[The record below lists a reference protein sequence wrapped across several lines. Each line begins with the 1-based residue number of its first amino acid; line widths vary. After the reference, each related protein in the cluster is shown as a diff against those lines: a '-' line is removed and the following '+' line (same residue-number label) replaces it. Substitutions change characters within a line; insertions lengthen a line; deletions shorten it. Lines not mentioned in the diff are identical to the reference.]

1 MASPTMTYEVAR
13 AIYEYAGTDG
23 LPDFDNLAPLI
34 QISYVEEAEAAMK
47 AVSEYIFLLA
57 DGMEPEDKEQIA
69 IKGTLNAVILL
80 IDPRSK
86 SEGFLG
92 T

>member
-1 MASPTMTYEVAR
+1 MASLTMTNEVAR
-13 AIYEYAGTDG
+13 AIYEYAGTEG
-23 LPDFDNLAPLI
+23 LPDFDSLAPTV

-47 AVSEYIFLLA
+47 AVSEYIHCLVEGIEA
-57 DGMEPEDKEQIA
+57 EDQEQIV

-86 SEGFLG
+86 PVDSLE
-92 T
+92 

>member
-1 MASPTMTYEVAR
+1 MTHEVAR

-23 LPDFDNLAPLI
+23 LPDFDSLAPTI

-47 AVSEYIFLLA
+47 AISDYIFVLA
-57 DGMEPEDKEQIA
+57 DGMEPEEHEQIVV
-69 IKGTLNAVILL
+69 KGTLNAVMLL

-86 SEGFLG
+86 PVESSD
-92 T
+92 